1 MTTYKIRAAKRQF
14 SLSCAMRCAA
24 LVVLS
29 TVAACSNSVHP
40 PGGGDDM
47 SGGVVSTDM
56 AGQPT
61 VNDACLMVDAARQ
74 AARLSCSGVTQSFP
88 LRVYDTDDCARQQ
101 RASDA
106 GYVTLDAAQLPKCL
120 AAIHAASCDT
130 LALGE
135 LPECV
140 ALYVPQSAIAAACL
154 DARDCK
160 SGSTCHNAQCPG
172 TCDKLGGVND
182 SCGVGCAPPLVCS
195 SNTTC
200 QQAA

>member
-1 MTTYKIRAAKRQF
+1 MRYAAF
-14 SLSCAMRCAA
+14 LLCC
-24 LVVLS
+24 
-29 TVAACSNSVHP
+29 TVAACSNSSHSP
-40 PGGGDDM
+40 GDGGGGGGGGGGDGDM
-47 SGGVVSTDM
+47 SGVVSTDM

-130 LALGE
+130 LA
-135 LPECV
+135 
-140 ALYVPQSAIAAACL
+140 
-154 DARDCK
+154 
-160 SGSTCHNAQCPG
+160 
-172 TCDKLGGVND
+172 
-182 SCGVGCAPPLVCS
+182 
-195 SNTTC
+195 
-200 QQAA
+200 